1 MSATT
6 TDQISLAEQTAIAT
20 AQQLLPVILAGV
32 SAGASAANPGAATIA
47 ALAPVIVQLIQMRGA
62 GASELAQIMA
72 AMTAGVQTAQ
82 AQIDA
87 AAAARGVVDPTT
99 APPVGV
105 IATGT
110 PA

>member
-6 TDQISLAEQTAIAT
+6 TDQSTLAEQTAIAT

-32 SAGASAANPGAATIA
+32 SAGAAASNPAAATIA

-62 GASELAQIMA
+62 GASELAQIMQ
-72 AMTAGVQTAQ
+72 AMTAGVSGAQ

-87 AAAARGVVDPTT
+87 AAAARGVTLPT
-99 APPVGV
+99 A
-105 IATGT
+105 
-110 PA
+110 

>member
-6 TDQISLAEQTAIAT
+6 TDTVTLAEQTAVAT

-32 SAGASAANPGAATIA
+32 SAGASAASPAAATIA

-62 GASELAQIMA
+62 GASELAQIMS
-72 AMTAGVQTAQ
+72 AMTSGVSTAQ

-87 AAAARGVVDPTT
+87 AAAARGVSDPTA
-99 APPVGV
+99 APAP
-105 IATGT
+105 TT
-110 PA
+110 PAA

>member
-1 MSATT
+1 MSANTNE
-6 TDQISLAEQTAIAT
+6 QIALAEQTAIAT

-32 SAGASAANPGAATIA
+32 SAGASASSPAAATIA

-72 AMTAGVQTAQ
+72 AMTSGVQTAQ

-87 AAAARGVVDPTT
+87 AAAARGVTDPTQT
-99 APPVGV
+99 AQQAMRVPG
-105 IATGT
+105 
-110 PA
+110 

>member
-32 SAGASAANPGAATIA
+32 TAGAAAASPGAATIA

-62 GASELAQIMA
+62 GASELASIMS
-72 AMTAGVQTAQ
+72 AMTAGVQAAQ
-82 AQIDA
+82 GQIDA
-87 AAAARGVVDPTT
+87 AAAARGVTDPMQPVAPT
-99 APPVGV
+99 A
-105 IATGT
+105 A
-110 PA
+110 

>member
-6 TDQISLAEQTAIAT
+6 NEQITLAEQTAIAT

-32 SAGASAANPGAATIA
+32 SAGASASSPAAATIA

-62 GASELAQIMA
+62 GAAELAQIMS
-72 AMTAGVQTAQ
+72 AMTSSIQLGQ

-87 AAAARGVVDPTT
+87 AAAARGVADPTQ
-99 APPVGV
+99 A
-105 IATGT
+105 IASQQPMRVPG
-110 PA
+110 